1 MARNCRSHQG
11 VSPISARRWSMK
23 SLVLVAWLQPGRR
36 TAWMRQA
43 GKGWQWLPLD
53 YSSQVR

>member
-23 SLVLVAWLQPGRR
+23 SLVLVAWPQPGRR

-53 YSSQVR
+53 